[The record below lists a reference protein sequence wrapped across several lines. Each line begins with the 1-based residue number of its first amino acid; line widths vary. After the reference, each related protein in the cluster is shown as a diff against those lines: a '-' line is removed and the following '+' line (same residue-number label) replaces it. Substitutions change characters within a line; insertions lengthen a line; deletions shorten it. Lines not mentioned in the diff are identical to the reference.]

1 MKRIIKNI
9 AAPVI
14 FSGLF
19 FIPVLS
25 SAQSSE
31 DIDKDNNN
39 RSQAEIE
46 AAEDIQKLEN
56 KSKAHRS
63 FLRKS
68 KKIKNRIYASISSS
82 IYKDRS
88 QAEIESA
95 EELNKLHMIFVYRN
109 LNQINLIQANY
120 YQSYLNS
127 GIIALIPDEEGGLR
141 NLR

>member
-1 MKRIIKNI
+1 MKSIIKNI

-14 FSGLF
+14 LSGLF

-25 SAQSSE
+25 SGQSSE
-31 DIDKDNNN
+31 DIVKDNNK
-39 RSQAEIE
+39 SQAEIE
-46 AAEDIQKLEN
+46 AAEDIGKLEA
-56 KSKAHRS
+56 KSKFRRS

-68 KKIKNRIYASISSS
+68 KKMKNRIYASISNS
-82 IYKDRS
+82 IYENRS

-95 EELNKLHMIFVYRN
+95 EELNKIHTIFVYRN

-120 YQSYLNS
+120 YQSFLSS
-127 GIIALIPDEEGGLR
+127 GIMALIPDEEGGLQ

>member
-9 AAPVI
+9 VAPAI
-14 FSGLF
+14 LSGLF

-25 SAQSSE
+25 SAQKSE
-31 DIDKDNNN
+31 DIVNDNNK
-39 RSQAEIE
+39 SQAEIE
-46 AAEDIQKLEN
+46 AAEDIQKLET
-56 KSKAHRS
+56 KSKARRS

-68 KKIKNRIYASISSS
+68 KKMKNRIYASISNS

-95 EELNKLHMIFVYRN
+95 EELNKIHTIFVYRN
-109 LNQINLIQANY
+109 LNQIDLIQANY
-120 YQSYLNS
+120 YQSFLSS
-127 GIIALIPDEEGGLR
+127 GIMALNPDEEGGLQ